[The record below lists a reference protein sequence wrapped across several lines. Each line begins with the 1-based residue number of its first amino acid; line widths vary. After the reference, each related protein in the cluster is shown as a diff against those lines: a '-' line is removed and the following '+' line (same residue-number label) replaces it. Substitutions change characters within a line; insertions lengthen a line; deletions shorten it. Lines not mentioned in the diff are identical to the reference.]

1 MMRMNWKMKRK
12 VKDEL
17 YKIILTEE
25 QLKLIAECVEDCH
38 RFASGQTDM
47 ANMLKRIGLLKHRE
61 ALRLVNK
68 GFITPFL
75 KDGEYIPFDGSRL
88 DGAHKEYVAK
98 TYPLYRE
105 IYHRLAQIHGDDSVY
120 SSETLLCENS
130 GRLIEVEKVE
140 EKC

>member
-1 MMRMNWKMKRK
+1 MKRK